1 MSAHA
6 EPIYWPE
13 SVEVPKHEEIPSNAP
28 RVVYVRYR
36 AGKSMITRLI
46 LEPGDA
52 LQTLVK

>member
-36 AGKSMITRLI
+36 AGKSVITRLI
-46 LEPGDA
+46 LEPGDV
-52 LQTLVK
+52 LQTLV